1 MLKTVHYF
9 LGSWLL
15 ILVMLSGCMSTK
27 RWKKGQYFLRSQQIK
42 GNKKLSSEDL
52 ETLFRQKTNS
62 RLLFGYPS
70 VAAYNHGVKRFNPEK
85 IRAKIE
91 KTKAKYDT
99 LIERQEARIG
109 KAPAGAKREKTKQ
122 RVERRVRKLKEK
134 REEKIRD
141 LNVTLRD
148 GNWWMRSVG
157 EAPVFY
163 DSLKA
168 RESAR
173 EMEAYYRSKGF
184 FQAKVTVTPKYNHKR
199 KKVRV
204 YYKIEEGKP
213 FLLGKIEYVTENKV
227 IDSLLTKPELRKRSK
242 LKVGNNYDQDEFDTE
257 VARIV
262 SLLKINGFYAFN
274 KQYIRFLVDTTA
286 LKDTTDLK
294 RKLAHCRIVINRPSG
309 KEKYHRQYK
318 IDKVIFEIQP
328 NSEITRTVKPVYN
341 NKTSSKGVEYKFTN
355 RRIPYSSHT
364 LDNRVQLNPGA
375 LYQYDQV
382 LRTKSLLGA
391 LDMFKFVNT
400 TFEMPKDSSNSGNDK
415 VGRLVARIKTSPVEK
430 YQFTSEAGV
439 TVGQGLPGPFV
450 NLSLKNRNLFG
461 GAEVFETNFQFTL
474 DGQASFSDENQN
486 YSSQELSLNTAL
498 NFPVILFPTRLRF
511 LFNNYGPKTRINL
524 GYNFVQRPEYNRA
537 NLRSSMTYLWF
548 SRYSSYN
555 FTLSEISFVSV
566 PRLSTDF
573 ENQLLELE
581 KAGNPLI
588 RSFQKA
594 LVGSYYF
601 TYTFNNTNI
610 GEVKNAHYIKLL
622 AESGGNTFNLIDRT
636 FLGGDT
642 LIAGLR
648 YFQFYR
654 FNSSF
659 HYYLPLSKTQKLAF
673 RIHAGIARPY
683 GVSET
688 LPYEKFYFAGGSNS
702 VRAWAPR
709 RLGPGSYPPS
719 LKDGNPDEFDYSFE
733 QPGEIIFEANVE
745 YRFPIY
751 GFFEGAL
758 FVDAGNVWM
767 IEADNRPGSEFK
779 FPSFL
784 QEMAVGVGFGLR
796 LNFSFL
802 LVRLDAGVKAYD
814 PARAVGSRYILNKF
828 DPFFPGKNGQT
839 LLNLGIGYP
848 F

>member
-1 MLKTVHYF
+1 MLKTVHY
-9 LGSWLL
+9 LGGWLL
-15 ILVMLSGCMSTK
+15 VLGVLSGCMSTK
-27 RWKKGQYFLRSQQIK
+27 NWKKGQYFLRSQEIK
-42 GNKKLSSEDL
+42 GNKKLSSGDL
-52 ETLFRQKTNS
+52 EALFRQKTNS
-62 RLLFGYPS
+62 RFLFGYPS
-70 VAAYNHGVKRFNPEK
+70 VAAYNYGLKRFDREK
-85 IRAKIE
+85 VRAKIE

-99 LIERQEARIG
+99 LIEQQEARIG
-109 KAPAGAKREKTKQ
+109 KAPEGAKREKIREK
-122 RVERRVRKLKEK
+122 VYDKVHKLKEK
-134 REEKIRD
+134 KEEKVKD
-141 LNVTLRD
+141 LQKKMRE

-157 EAPVFY
+157 EKPVFY

-168 RESAR
+168 KESAK

-184 FQAKVTVTPKYNHKR
+184 FQATVDVETKRNKKR
-199 KKVRV
+199 KKVKV
-204 YYKIEEGKP
+204 YYKVEEGKP
-213 FLLGKIEYVTENKV
+213 LILGKIEYVTENKV
-227 IDSLLTKPELRKRSK
+227 IDSLLTTPELRRKSPLKQGKR
-242 LKVGNNYDQDEFDTE
+242 YDEEDFNTE
-257 VARIV
+257 RTRIV
-262 SLLKINGFYAFN
+262 NLLKNNGFYTFH
-274 KQYIRFLVDTTA
+274 KQYLLFKVDTTA
-286 LKDTTDLK
+286 LKDTTK
-294 RKLAHCRIVINRPSG
+294 QNRKLAHCRIVVNRPAG
-309 KEKYHRQYK
+309 EEKYHRQYK

-328 NSEITRTVKPVYN
+328 NTEVTNSAKPDYN
-341 NKTSSKGVEYKFTN
+341 EKVSSKGVIYKFAK
-355 RRIPYSSHT
+355 RRIPYSSHI
-364 LDNRVQLNPGA
+364 LDYRVQVEPGA
-375 LYQYDQV
+375 FYQYDQV

-400 TFEMPKDSSNSGNDK
+400 TFEIPKDSNDQK

-461 GAEVFETNFQFTL
+461 GAEVFETNFQYTL

-511 LFNNYGPKTRINL
+511 LFNDYGPKTRINV
-524 GYNFVQRPEYNRA
+524 GYNFVQRPEYNRT

-555 FTLSEISFVSV
+555 FTLSEISFVNV
-566 PRLSTDF
+566 PRISSTF
-573 ENQLLELE
+573 REQLLELE
-581 KAGNPLI
+581 RAGNPLI
-588 RSFQKA
+588 KSFERA

-610 GEVKNAHYIKLL
+610 GELRNAHYIKLL
-622 AESGGNTFNLIDRT
+622 AESGGTTFNLIDRQ

-642 LIAGLR
+642 LIAGLK

-659 HYYLPLSKTQKLAF
+659 HYYLPLNKKQKLAF

-709 RLGPGSYPPS
+709 RLGPGSHPPE
-719 LKDGNPDEFDYSFE
+719 LREGTQEFDYSFE
-733 QPGEIIFEANVE
+733 QPGEIIFEANME

-779 FPSFL
+779 FPSFF
-784 QEMAVGVGFGLR
+784 QEIAVGVGFGLR

-802 LVRLDAGVKAYD
+802 LIRLDAGVKAYD
-814 PARAVGSRYILNKF
+814 PARAAGSRYILGNF
-828 DPFFPGKNGQT
+828 NLGNPGHNGQT